1 MQETK
6 EPGPT
11 RILILGGG
19 FGGVYTARGLQDIW
33 GGDPS
38 VQITLVNRNNYFVM
52 TPLLF
57 EAGSGILEPRHA
69 VNAIRPLFDTVR
81 FIEAEVTGIDLDRR
95 AVTIH
100 LPRGE
105 TETLAYD
112 HLVLAL
118 GGIPNTKLI
127 AGSQYALTF
136 KTLADAIFLRN
147 HIIQLFENADAETD
161 PKRKAALLT
170 FMLIGGGLVNV
181 ELCGELTEFLRTL
194 QKRYPRVNYED
205 VRIEMVDGEGS
216 IAREFDEGLREYIAE
231 TLKGRG
237 VNIRLN
243 TRVSRIEPGI
253 VHLPDG
259 TSIAAQTI
267 MLGTG
272 VVPSP
277 MMAALPIEKDKKGRA
292 VCEATMQCRNRK
304 ELWALGDCAEI
315 PDPTGKPY
323 PELAQHALREARL
336 LAKNISAALRGQAL
350 EPFIYKQK
358 GTLAALG
365 HFKGAAKL
373 GKIGVRGFLAWWIWR
388 TYYLMQMQG
397 WGRRIRIVLDWT
409 VALFFKNDIVEL
421 DLYGSSHP
429 STLKPEPLAA
439 SSALP
444 SA

>member
-1 MQETK
+1 MDT
-6 EPGPT
+6 PPPI

-33 GGDPS
+33 RDDPA
-38 VQITLVNRNNYFVM
+38 VEITLVNRNNFFVM

-81 FIEAEVTGIDLDRR
+81 FIEADVNDIDLDRR
-95 AVTIH
+95 VVTVT
-100 LPRGE
+100 LPKGQ
-105 TETLAYD
+105 TDALPYD

-118 GGIPNTKLI
+118 GGVPNTRLI
-127 AGSQYALTF
+127 AGSEYALTF

-147 HIIQLFENADAETD
+147 HVIQLFESADVELD

-170 FMLIGGGLVNV
+170 FVLVGGGLVNV
-181 ELCGELTEFLRTL
+181 ELCGELTSFLQTL
-194 QKRYPRVNYED
+194 QKLYHRVNYED
-205 VRIEMVDGEGS
+205 MRIEIIEGEGS
-216 IAREFDEGLREYIAE
+216 IAREFDEDLRDYITD
-231 TLKGRG
+231 TLTEHG
-237 VNIRLN
+237 VHIRLN
-243 TRVSRIEPGI
+243 TRVKQIEPGCI
-253 VHLPDG
+253 HLPDG
-259 TSIAAQTI
+259 TSIATETI
-267 MLGTG
+267 VLGTG

-277 MMAALPIEKDKKGRA
+277 VLASLPIEKDKKGRVVA
-292 VCEATMQCRNRK
+292 DATLQCKNRK
-304 ELWALGDCAEI
+304 ELWALGDCAQV

-336 LAKNISAALRGQAL
+336 LARNITASIRGQPL
-350 EPFIYKQK
+350 EPFVYKQQ

-373 GKIGVRGFLAWWIWR
+373 GKLEIRGFLAWWIWR
-388 TYYLMQMQG
+388 TYYLMQMNG
-397 WGRRIRIVLDWT
+397 WARKVRIILDWT

-429 STLKPEPLAA
+429 SKQKPGAG
-439 SSALP
+439 SSSPPAEG
-444 SA
+444 